1 MKKIMFFAIAMI
13 AMTFI
18 GCKNGDAQDVEAVSD
33 STSVEVVDTLSQDT
47 VVTDS
52 VSVDTVVAE

>member
-1 MKKIMFFAIAMI
+1 MFFAIAMI

-18 GCKNGDAQDVEAVSD
+18 GCKNGDAKDAEAVSD
-33 STSVEVVDTLSQDT
+33 STSVEVVDTFSQDT

-52 VSVDTVVAE
+52 VSGDTVVAE

>member
-1 MKKIMFFAIAMI
+1 MFFAIGMI

-18 GCKNGDAQDVEAVSD
+18 GCKNGDAKDAETVSD

-52 VSVDTVVAE
+52 VSGDTVVAE